1 MRVIICGAGI
11 AGLSLAW
18 WLGRDGWDVLIVE
31 RAPGLRDEGY
41 MIDFF
46 GSGYD
51 VAELMGLIP
60 RLKEIHFPI
69 PEIMYVDQKGHRVA
83 GLDYELFFRLQN
95 GRLLNFMR
103 GDLERVLFE
112 ELPETVE
119 VRFDVTIDEVKPGEE
134 HVEVLLTDGK
144 RERAD
149 LLVGADGI
157 HSRVRELVFG
167 DEHQFLRHLG
177 FHTAAYIFED
187 RELGREL
194 EGDFRMLSVP
204 DREVGLYPIR
214 DGKVA
219 SFFVHRTPN
228 KVLPSSYCEELEK
241 VYGDLGWVVPDALRH
256 CRDYSEIYYDQVAQ
270 IEVPHWSRGRVT
282 LVGDACHAV
291 SLLAGQGAS
300 AAMGGAYLLA
310 RELRDGNGPVK
321 KCLAGYEARLKP
333 MIERKQTAGRRTA
346 DWIVPPSQWRITAR
360 NVVLRLASLP
370 GLSWL
375 VRPVLTSGTESV
387 VERTNE
393 AARI

>member
-1 MRVIICGAGI
+1 MKATICGAGI

-18 WLGRDGWDVLIVE
+18 WLDRDGWDVLIVE
-31 RAPGLRDEGY
+31 WAPGLRDEGY

-51 VAELMGLIP
+51 VAELMDLIP
-60 RLKEIHFPI
+60 RLKEIHYPV
-69 PEIMYVDQKGHRVA
+69 PEMVYVDHNGRRVA
-83 GLDYELFFRLQN
+83 GLDYELFCRLQN

-112 ELPETVE
+112 ELPESVE
-119 VRFDVTIDEVKPGEE
+119 VRFNATIDEVNPREK
-134 HVEVLLTDGK
+134 HVETLLSDGE
-144 RERAD
+144 REQAD

-167 DEHQFLRHLG
+167 NEHQFLRHLG

-187 RELGREL
+187 RELRREL

-214 DGKVA
+214 DEKVA

-228 KVLPSSYCEELEK
+228 EALSSSYCEELEEI
-241 VYGDLGWVVPDALRH
+241 YGDLGWIVPDVLRH
-256 CRDYSEIYYDQVAQ
+256 CRDHSEIYYDQVAQ
-270 IEVPHWSRGRVT
+270 IEMPHWSRGRVT
-282 LVGDACHAV
+282 LVGDACQAV

-300 AAMGGAYLLA
+300 MAMGGAYLLA
-310 RELRDGNGPVK
+310 HELRDNRPVK
-321 KCLAGYEARLKP
+321 KCLADYEALLKP
-333 MIERKQTAGRRTA
+333 MIRRKQAAGRRTA
-346 DWIVPPSQWRITAR
+346 DWLVPPSQRRIAAR
-360 NVVLRLASLP
+360 NAVLRLAGFP

-375 VRPVLTSGTESV
+375 LRPVLASGTESV
-387 VERTNE
+387 IERTDE
-393 AARI
+393 AASS